1 MEARLGVAAGAV
13 VAGAVVA
20 VGAGV
25 ALPLDDERAGIKTNC
40 DDRWICWPKMPVNGP
55 WGAALPAS
63 RIPIPSPRS
72 TRMEENP
79 KSIARPRGCPR
90 PTRYKKSTE
99 TSWDDQTS
107 RCHDGNVAPVD
118 DDDRNEA
125 ACRRPSS
132 RGFSRRPIRPR
143 KPWGS
148 VNRKTPRRS
157 VKNDEPRWRVA
168 SAKSTR
174 GNRSTVPLCDAIKG
188 DQDGDALSHGT
199 MVRRRRRRVS
209 YRRKRRRRSYQ
220 RGEGLLSFLVPLAVA
235 GAKILGL

>member
-1 MEARLGVAAGAV
+1 ML
-13 VAGAVVA
+13 
-20 VGAGV
+20 
-25 ALPLDDERAGIKTNC
+25 
-40 DDRWICWPKMPVNGP
+40 
-55 WGAALPAS
+55 AS

-118 DDDRNEA
+118 DDDDRNEA
-125 ACRRPSS
+125 ACRRSSS
-132 RGFSRRPIRPR
+132 RGFSRRPIRPP
-143 KPWGS
+143 KPLGS
-148 VNRKTPRRS
+148 VNKKTPRRS

-174 GNRSTVPLCDAIKG
+174 ENRSTVPSCDAIKETRMG
-188 DQDGDALSHGT
+188 VLSHSI
-199 MVRRRRRRVS
+199 MVRRRRRRTS
-209 YRRKRRRRSYQ
+209 YRRRRRHYQ
-220 RGEGLLSFLVPLAVA
+220 RGGILPFLIPLGFLAAKAAAA
-235 GAKILGL
+235 GAISGGVGYGVKKALDRRR

>member
-1 MEARLGVAAGAV
+1 
-13 VAGAVVA
+13 
-20 VGAGV
+20 
-25 ALPLDDERAGIKTNC
+25 
-40 DDRWICWPKMPVNGP
+40 
-55 WGAALPAS
+55 
-63 RIPIPSPRS
+63 
-72 TRMEENP
+72 MEENP
-79 KSIARPRGCPR
+79 KSIARPRGCPP

-107 RCHDGNVAPVD
+107 RCHDGNDAPVD

-132 RGFSRRPIRPR
+132 RGFSRRRIRPP

-174 GNRSTVPLCDAIKG
+174 GNRSTVPLCEAIKRP
-188 DQDGDALSHGT
+188 GDAGGAITRHHGST
-199 MVRRRRRRVS
+199 PTPLPTRRRAVFLSRTSRRGRHQGPWPVKYKTKS
-209 YRRKRRRRSYQ
+209 VPDP
-220 RGEGLLSFLVPLAVA
+220 VPLATWSDA
-235 GAKILGL
+235 DDDDDDDDNEGDFYPFSCLCSWPAPRPLRPGR